1 MRRLWTIATLALL
14 LAVPS
19 AYAQRRGGSMGV
31 RPRMGPS
38 FSRPPVA
45 MNRGP
50 VVTGF
55 HHGNGAHIITS
66 FNHPHHHHRG
76 FSRFGAFYYPYYA
89 YPWYWDSASSYDAS
103 DAYYEQTQQLSQQLN
118 ELSNEVAQLR
128 EEQQIRSY
136 VPPQPQ
142 VQPEPAPAKPDPA
155 IATVLV
161 FQDQHRE
168 EIQNYAVVGH
178 TLWVFNQD
186 RARKIPLAQLDL
198 PATSKA
204 NDDRGV
210 DFTMPR

>member
-1 MRRLWTIATLALL
+1 
-14 LAVPS
+14 
-19 AYAQRRGGSMGV
+19 MGI
-31 RPRMGPS
+31 RPRLGPS
-38 FSRPPVA
+38 FSRPPMA

-50 VVTGF
+50 VVAGF
-55 HHGNGAHIITS
+55 RNGNGVHIVTS
-66 FNHPHHHHRG
+66 FNHFHHHHRG
-76 FSRFGAFYYPYYA
+76 FSRFGAFYYPYY

-103 DAYYEQTQQLSQQLN
+103 DAYYQQTQQLSQQLN

-136 VPPQPQ
+136 VSPQPQ
-142 VQPEPAPAKPDPA
+142 VQQSEPAPAKPDPV